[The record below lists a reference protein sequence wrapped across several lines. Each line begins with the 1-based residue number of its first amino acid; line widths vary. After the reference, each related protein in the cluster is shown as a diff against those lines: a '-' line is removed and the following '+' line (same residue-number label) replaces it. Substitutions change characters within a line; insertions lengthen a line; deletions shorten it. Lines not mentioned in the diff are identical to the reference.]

1 MDELKDD
8 LQSKI
13 ADYSKMAESGKNEK
27 QFFSFFPYFYMH
39 RLANEPKPSRP
50 VCILLR
56 MMQLC
61 QGLHFAAKIYQQIWV
76 AILAKKR
83 LKETAYRNVEFL
95 HSFLRRHFAGKPV
108 VESRNVG
115 RLLRLEESYE
125 KISICR
131 TNSYFIA
138 LRREK

>member
-27 QFFSFFPYFYMH
+27 QFFPYFYMH
-39 RLANEPKPSRP
+39 SLANEPKPSRL
-50 VCILLR
+50 VYILLR
-56 MMQLC
+56 MMHLC
-61 QGLHFAAKIYQQIWV
+61 PGLHSAAKIYQQIWV

-95 HSFLRRHFAGKPV
+95 HSFLRRDFAGKPV
-108 VESRNVG
+108 VESWNVAC
-115 RLLRLEESYE
+115 LLRLEETYE

-131 TNSYFIA
+131 TNFYFIA

>member
-50 VCILLR
+50 VYILFH
-56 MMQLC
+56 MMHLC
-61 QGLHFAAKIYQQIWV
+61 QGLHSAAKIYQQIWV
-76 AILAKKR
+76 AIFAKKR
-83 LKETAYRNVEFL
+83 LKEREGK
-95 HSFLRRHFAGKPV
+95 LRKEKKEREINQSQLLTV
-108 VESRNVG
+108 V
-115 RLLRLEESYE
+115 
-125 KISICR
+125 
-131 TNSYFIA
+131 
-138 LRREK
+138 

>member
-27 QFFSFFPYFYMH
+27 QFFQFFSPYFYMH

-50 VCILLR
+50 VYILFR
-56 MMQLC
+56 MMHLC
-61 QGLHFAAKIYQQIWV
+61 QGLHYAAKIYQQIWV
-76 AILAKKR
+76 TILAKKR

-95 HSFLRRHFAGKPV
+95 HSFLRRDFAGKPV
-108 VESRNVG
+108 VES
-115 RLLRLEESYE
+115 
-125 KISICR
+125 
-131 TNSYFIA
+131 
-138 LRREK
+138 